1 MKVHDHEPLVK
12 SNVSQL
18 IDSRFQLHLS
28 MCVNPKG
35 CGGGGA
41 KVPTGQEIACHFSQD
56 HTVVTK
62 ILDFIHKHL
71 NLKVVKSFFHYLD
84 RFFRNLAKIDT
95 KLGFLGI
102 ENHKIDFFST
112 FLYLLAASA
121 KFENG
126 TFSAI

>member
-1 MKVHDHEPLVK
+1 MVHTSILLTLKDA
-12 SNVSQL
+12 
-18 IDSRFQLHLS
+18 
-28 MCVNPKG
+28 
-35 CGGGGA
+35 GGGGA

-84 RFFRNLAKIDT
+84 RFFRNLAETDK
-95 KLGFLGI
+95 KLGFFEI

-112 FLYLLAASA
+112 FL
-121 KFENG
+121 
-126 TFSAI
+126 